1 MASFQELMLTLQEQK
16 GKLLLQA
23 AQQQSDWEQI
33 LQQTFLQL
41 ENATNCQGFAPT
53 MCEGLRPS
61 LQPAAREEDPSEP
74 EVFSRQV
81 SPQTASSGIGSNEV
95 TGESP
100 DQPEAETEAVSPNSD
115 SRMNTKRS
123 YSSKRMATMGILL
136 AANNPNRTKQR
147 LAQLIRAYIDYV
159 AGALV
164 LVNSFVLMLQLELEG
179 RNVAYELGIAEGA
192 NFSGVLPTFRVVDTV
207 FVFVFL
213 GEFLLRLAVEGTAFF
228 KDLANYLDAVL
239 VAGGLFDIILS
250 VNAGEDGAT
259 LRFVTALKAFRAIR
273 MVRSFRFFK
282 GLRGLVKACQCCL
295 PSLCWSMV
303 LLAVFMCMGGLIMGN
318 LLQDFIKDETQSLED
333 RQWVWQRYGTSYRA
347 TYTLYEIT
355 FAGNWPTNARPVL
368 EKVNQGFVVFFLL
381 YVTII
386 VFAVIRVISAIF
398 LKDTLD
404 EAHNDAQQ
412 LVMDRLKKKAD
423 YIQRLEGLFRTIDDS
438 GAGMITEDR
447 LTEILSNPKV
457 KAYFQTLEIDV
468 QEASTLFHL
477 LDNGDGEVTLEEFID
492 GIMRCKG
499 PARAIDTVAL
509 HADLRQVD
517 AKLAKLTKQLKETN
531 LVQSRAS
538 KAKTD
543 SKDAKRKHV
552 DLKIFNRVDPERS
565 ISLTSFEMPKP

>member
-1 MASFQELMLTLQEQK
+1 MRIRWLDSRSSQWDPQ
-16 GKLLLQA
+16 
-23 AQQQSDWEQI
+23 
-33 LQQTFLQL
+33 
-41 ENATNCQGFAPT
+41 
-53 MCEGLRPS
+53 S
-61 LQPAAREEDPSEP
+61 LQS
-74 EVFSRQV
+74 
-81 SPQTASSGIGSNEV
+81 THSN
-95 TGESP
+95 
-100 DQPEAETEAVSPNSD
+100 
-115 SRMNTKRS
+115 RR
-123 YSSKRMATMGILL
+123 
-136 AANNPNRTKQR
+136 
-147 LAQLIRAYIDYV
+147 IRK
-159 AGALV
+159 
-164 LVNSFVLMLQLELEG
+164 STQ
-179 RNVAYELGIAEGA
+179 A

-259 LRFVTALKAFRAIR
+259 LRSFGLQMPWALKRFVTALKAFRAIR

-282 GLRGLVKACQCCL
+282 GLRLGLPKGPCRMRRGLVKACQCCL

-477 LDNGDGEVTLEEFID
+477 LDNGDGEVTLEAEFID

-538 KAKTD
+538 KAKTLNAKQGRD
-543 SKDAKRKHV
+543 PQKSQPGAGRFFLVHDVLVFLLQIQTANFLLSLLGSMFNPGFLGPFSKHPSWASQAIQARPAKHKHREPFMRLLKKRDAGEKRK
-552 DLKIFNRVDPERS
+552 KETRGEANRAPRS
-565 ISLTSFEMPKP
+565 EGRPL